1 MPSRWTATFAGHA
14 QDAGLGAEPAAA
26 PPVSDAAA
34 GLRLDDAQRDPGQP
48 MERATT
54 EDRTRRRPT
63 PAWVPVVLVA
73 VVYAVLSAF
82 ANGSAWAH
90 GVAHTLQTSG
100 GNDVGEEVWF
110 LAETPWIL
118 LHGHN
123 PFANDWLNTPVGVD
137 LMDNTTM
144 PVLGVL
150 FAPVTLLFG
159 PVATF
164 NVVLDVSIWASAMSF
179 FLMARRFVR
188 WWPAAFVGGLLY
200 GFSPYTAAVG
210 NGHLFL
216 LFQAAPPLIILFLD
230 RFLRSDTASPWWAG
244 FWVGACYVV
253 QFYVSTEAF
262 ACLLVMTLWAV
273 VLALAYVLWRR
284 PAVDWAR
291 LARLGACA
299 VAVVVIFTGYAAWTA
314 VDGPEH
320 VNGPVQSLSATAG
333 QSTDPVGLVVPT
345 LNQRFTLGHT
355 ALGNTLVAA
364 RDPQWHLVLDSLIE
378 NGTYVGIPLLVALV
392 AAVAVLRRRRVVQFS
407 AVMGAS
413 ALVISMGSRLHVAGH
428 RTPIRLPFIV
438 FTHLPLFDSS
448 VAARWITYFW
458 LFAALILAVTIDA
471 VRARLTARTPRGS
484 GLAALGVCTL
494 LAACVLVPLVPAWPY
509 ASASVRRAGLVHRR
523 RPVPPPGHH
532 RRRLP
537 VGQPV
542 GLLGH
547 VVAGRGGPPLQDD
560 GWLRHL
566 RQPGGHH
573 RPGRAGHAARGDVD
587 RVRGRRHADP
597 LPRRRALPT
606 ARRGRQHRG
615 GRPDRGRG
623 AVRGADPRS
632 GPGPTREHRGRVA
645 LAHV

>member
-1 MPSRWTATFAGHA
+1 VPARWTATFAGHA

-26 PPVSDAAA
+26 RPVSDAAG
-34 GLRLDDAQRDPGQP
+34 GLRLDDANPDPGQP
-48 MERATT
+48 MERATP
-54 EDRTRRRPT
+54 EDRTRRRST
-63 PAWVPVVLVA
+63 PAWVPIVLVA

-299 VAVVVIFTGYAAWTA
+299 VAVVVLFTGYAAWTA

-407 AVMGAS
+407 AFMGAS
-413 ALVISMGSRLHVAGH
+413 ALLVSMGTRLHVAGH

-471 VRARLTARTPRGS
+471 VRARLTARTSRGS

-509 ASASVRRAGLVHRR
+509 ASASVRVPAWFTGAARSLPLGTTLVVYPWASPSDSSAMLWQAEADLRFKMTGGYGIFANPAGTIALGGQITPLEATLTACEAGATPTLSPAAVRSQLHAVGASIVVV
-523 RPVPPPGHH
+523 VPTAPGAPCAEQI
-532 RRRLP
+532 LEAAL
-537 VGQPV
+537 GQPENTEGV
-542 GLLGH
+542 LLW
-547 VVAGRGGPPLQDD
+547 R
-560 GWLRHL
+560 
-566 RQPGGHH
+566 
-573 RPGRAGHAARGDVD
+573 
-587 RVRGRRHADP
+587 
-597 LPRRRALPT
+597 T
-606 ARRGRQHRG
+606 
-615 GRPDRGRG
+615 
-623 AVRGADPRS
+623 
-632 GPGPTREHRGRVA
+632 
-645 LAHV
+645 

>member
-1 MPSRWTATFAGHA
+1 M
-14 QDAGLGAEPAAA
+14 
-26 PPVSDAAA
+26 SDAAT
-34 GLRLDDAQRDPGQP
+34 GLRVDAGRDPGQP
-48 MERATT
+48 GERAP
-54 EDRTRRRPT
+54 EPRTGRRGPS

-73 VVYAVLSAF
+73 VVYAALSAF
-82 ANGSAWAH
+82 ANGSAWVH
-90 GVAHTLQTSG
+90 GVTHTLQISG

-123 PFANDWLNTPVGVD
+123 PFANGWLNAPVGVD

-144 PVLGVL
+144 PIFGVF

-164 NVVLDVSIWASAMSF
+164 NVVLDFSIWASAMSF

-262 ACLLVMTLWAV
+262 ACLAVMSLWAV

-284 PAVDWAR
+284 PSVDWTR
-291 LARLGACA
+291 LGRLGACV
-299 VAVVVIFTGYAAWTA
+299 VAVVVLGTGYAAWTA
-314 VDGPEH
+314 LDGPEH

-345 LNQRFTLGHT
+345 LNQRFTFGHT
-355 ALGNTLVAA
+355 ALGNTLVSA
-364 RDPQWHLVLDSLIE
+364 RDPQWNLVLDSLIE
-378 NGTYVGIPLLVALV
+378 NGTYVGVPLLVALV
-392 AAVAVLRRRRVVQFS
+392 VAVAVLRRRRLVQFS
-407 AVMGAS
+407 AVMAAS
-413 ALVISMGSRLHVAGH
+413 ALVVSMGSRLHLAGH

-471 VRARLTARTPRGS
+471 VRTRLTAAPPGAAGWPPSASARCSPCACSSPSSRRGPTRRRRCACPPGSPAPPAPSRWAPPSSSTRGPALRTPRPCCGRPRRTS
-484 GLAALGVCTL
+484 VSKCRVAT
-494 LAACVLVPLVPAWPY
+494 
-509 ASASVRRAGLVHRR
+509 ASSPTRRAPSPWAGRSRRSR
-523 RPVPPPGHH
+523 RP
-532 RRRLP
+532 
-537 VGQPV
+537 
-542 GLLGH
+542 
-547 VVAGRGGPPLQDD
+547 
-560 GWLRHL
+560 
-566 RQPGGHH
+566 
-573 RPGRAGHAARGDVD
+573 
-587 RVRGRRHADP
+587 
-597 LPRRRALPT
+597 
-606 ARRGRQHRG
+606 
-615 GRPDRGRG
+615 
-623 AVRGADPRS
+623 
-632 GPGPTREHRGRVA
+632 
-645 LAHV
+645 

>member
-1 MPSRWTATFAGHA
+1 
-14 QDAGLGAEPAAA
+14 
-26 PPVSDAAA
+26 
-34 GLRLDDAQRDPGQP
+34 

-144 PVLGVL
+144 PVLGLL
-150 FAPVTLLFG
+150 FAPVTLLLG

-320 VNGPVQSLSATAG
+320 VNGPVQSLE
-333 QSTDPVGLVVPT
+333 
-345 LNQRFTLGHT
+345 
-355 ALGNTLVAA
+355 
-364 RDPQWHLVLDSLIE
+364 RD
-378 NGTYVGIPLLVALV
+378 
-392 AAVAVLRRRRVVQFS
+392 
-407 AVMGAS
+407 
-413 ALVISMGSRLHVAGH
+413 
-428 RTPIRLPFIV
+428 
-438 FTHLPLFDSS
+438 
-448 VAARWITYFW
+448 
-458 LFAALILAVTIDA
+458 
-471 VRARLTARTPRGS
+471 
-484 GLAALGVCTL
+484 
-494 LAACVLVPLVPAWPY
+494 
-509 ASASVRRAGLVHRR
+509 R
-523 RPVPPPGHH
+523 RPVHRPGGAGGADAQPALHPRPH
-532 RRRLP
+532 RAGQHLGGGARPAMASRL
-537 VGQPV
+537 
-542 GLLGH
+542 GLSD
-547 VVAGRGGPPLQDD
+547 RE
-560 GWLRHL
+560 RHL
-566 RQPGGHH
+566 RRHPP
-573 RPGRAGHAARGDVD
+573 PGRAGGGGGRAAPAATRPVQRGH
-587 RVRGRRHADP
+587 GRR
-597 LPRRRALPT
+597 
-606 ARRGRQHRG
+606 AR
-615 GRPDRGRG
+615 
-623 AVRGADPRS
+623 S
-632 GPGPTREHRGRVA
+632 
-645 LAHV
+645 